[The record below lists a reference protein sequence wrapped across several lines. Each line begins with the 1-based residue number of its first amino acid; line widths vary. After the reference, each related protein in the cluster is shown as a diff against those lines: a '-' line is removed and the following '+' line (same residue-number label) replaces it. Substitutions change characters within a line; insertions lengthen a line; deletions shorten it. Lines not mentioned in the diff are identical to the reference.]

1 MNKKIKSLIAIMVGL
16 LVWVFQSI
24 SISHDMRISSN
35 RYANDEVDDSNLV
48 QSRKRVQ
55 HYNGLP
61 SQRSLRARTTRQH
74 HSDS

>member
-1 MNKKIKSLIAIMVGL
+1 MNKKIKSLIVIIVGL
-16 LVWVFQSI
+16 LVWVLQSI
-24 SISHDMRISSN
+24 SISHDMRISSH

-55 HYNGLP
+55 HHNGLP
-61 SQRSLRARTTRQH
+61 SERSLRARTIR